1 MSTRA
6 NAKEKGRFK
15 AYFKGV
21 RSELRKVNW
30 PNKQELI
37 NHTGIVIL
45 ISIIVA
51 LIVWA
56 LDLII
61 HQVLSFII

>member
-1 MSTRA
+1 MSTRV
-6 NAKEKGRFK
+6 NAKEKGKLK
-15 AYFKGV
+15 AYLKGV
-21 RSELRKVNW
+21 RAELRKVNW
-30 PNKQELI
+30 PNKKELG

-51 LIVWA
+51 LLVWA

-61 HQVLSFII
+61 HQVLSYVI